1 MGFRYNFHG
10 DINKYRRRMDVC
22 QAGTLM
28 QLLESSC
35 TSYNYQSVV
44 GLLKLDSYIFLII
57 DGQIRSCLE
66 TFLGIGA

>member
-1 MGFRYNFHG
+1 
-10 DINKYRRRMDVC
+10 MDVW